1 MTALDIANAFID
13 RYSQDLHLTNL
24 KLNKLVYYAQ
34 VESLR
39 ETGRPLFTDQVQA
52 WGYGPV
58 IPSVYRAYKAY
69 GNRRIMQISDDY
81 RIDSYAEKVMSIV
94 AQKYGYLTAFD
105 LVDYSHRKGSAWEK
119 TYDGK
124 RNKTITLETIAGSR
138 DISEYPHPQGTLA
151 QSIDDVEEQFG
162 NALRMLGDA

>member
-13 RYSQDLHLTNL
+13 RYSKDLHLTNL

-119 TYDGK
+119 HMMVSVIKQLRSKPLPDHG
-124 RNKTITLETIAGSR
+124 
-138 DISEYPHPQGTLA
+138 ISV
-151 QSIDDVEEQFG
+151 SILI
-162 NALRMLGDA
+162 LRVH